1 MTTIPIICQTTESDE
16 ANCSLVPDNSVRFHH
31 SKDDVN
37 TTEALLQTESSL
49 KALNRI
55 AKKPPVNIIFSD
67 IGYSIRSYTGQ
78 RRILHNISGEFYS
91 GELSCILGPSGAG
104 KSTLLNILSGLT
116 NGFDGCINVN
126 GYERDM
132 RSFKKLSCYI
142 MQDDLLQPRLTALES
157 MQIAA
162 DLKLGT
168 NFNKADKEII
178 VTEVLQCLG
187 LWQHRHTKCEQLS
200 GGQCKRLSIALELVN
215 NPPVIFLDEPT
226 TGLDIVSTRQIVVLL
241 RLLSR
246 QGRTII
252 CTAHQPSA
260 SLFAL
265 FDNAYIVS
273 NGSCCY
279 QGSTALLVPF
289 LAEIGY
295 VCPTT
300 HNPADFVIEA
310 IIGGTTAAQ
319 QMSNLCKNGKIYNGT
334 HTTSR
339 LRINKIQTEKI
350 GFPTS
355 FTTQF
360 VILIKRMYIQTK
372 RNSINLFIQLMHHL
386 ICALS
391 LGGIF
396 YMVGN
401 EGSTPMA
408 NYKFFLSVL
417 VFFVYTHSMTPI
429 LLFPM
434 EIRMIRREYFNHWYG
449 LKAFY
454 AARTCSTV
462 PSMLTFGMLYVS
474 IVYFLSGQLLEWD
487 RFILFAIGALLTGF
501 CSEGLGLIIGSAFNV
516 TNGSI
521 VGPATI
527 SPLLMLC
534 CYGMGFGSFI
544 EPLMKVLMSMSY
556 LRYGLTAFTLP
567 LYQNRTLM
575 ECNADVC
582 PYADPAII
590 LRDVGMASDIYSLQI
605 FGLIMFTTFHR
616 VIAYFILRHRLTGD
630 NSNKFIAQINKFL
643 KCS

>member
-1 MTTIPIICQTTESDE
+1 
-16 ANCSLVPDNSVRFHH
+16 
-31 SKDDVN
+31 K
-37 TTEALLQTESSL
+37 
-49 KALNRI
+49 
-55 AKKPPVNIIFSD
+55 
-67 IGYSIRSYTGQ
+67 
-78 RRILHNISGEFYS
+78 RRILNNVSGEFYS

-104 KSTLLNILSGLT
+104 KSTLLNILSGFT
-116 NGFDGCINVN
+116 NEFDGCIHVN
-126 GYERDM
+126 GCLRDV

-142 MQDDLLQPRLTALES
+142 MQDDLLQPRLTTLES
-157 MQIAA
+157 MWIAS

-168 NFNKADKEII
+168 NFKKADKETI
-178 VTEVLQCLG
+178 VTEILQYLG
-187 LWQHRHTKCEQLS
+187 LWQHRHTKCERLS
-200 GGQCKRLSIALELVN
+200 GGQSKRLSIALELVN

-252 CTAHQPSA
+252 CTVHQPSA
-260 SLFAL
+260 SMFAF
-265 FDNAYIVS
+265 FDNAYIVG

-310 IIGGTTAAQ
+310 IVGGTTAAK
-319 QMSNLCKNGKIYNGT
+319 QMSNHCENGKIYNGI
-334 HTTSR
+334 HVTSR
-339 LRINKIQTEKI
+339 LRIDKIQTEKNY
-350 GFPTS
+350 FPTS

-360 VILIKRMYIQTK
+360 VILIKRMYVQSK

-386 ICALS
+386 VCALS

-401 EGSTPMA
+401 EGSTPMS

-429 LLFPM
+429 LLFPI
-434 EIRMIRREYFNHWYG
+434 EVRMIRREYFNHWYG

-454 AARTCSTV
+454 AARTFSTI
-462 PSMLTFGMLYVS
+462 PSLISFGMLYVS
-474 IVYFLSGQLLEWD
+474 IVYVLSGQPLEWD
-487 RFILFAIGALLTGF
+487 RFILFLIGALLTGF

-527 SPLLMLC
+527 SPLLVLC

-544 EPLMKVLMSMSY
+544 EPRMKVLMSMSY

-567 LYQNRTLM
+567 MYQNRTLM
-575 ECNADVC
+575 DCNAEVC
-582 PYADPAII
+582 PYGDPSII

-605 FGLIMFTTFHR
+605 FGLIVFTTLHR
-616 VIAYFILRHRLTGD
+616 LIAYFILRHRLTGEY
-630 NSNKFIAQINKFL
+630 SNKFIAQINKWVR
-643 KCS
+643 CS